1 MEPATLKNILK
12 NMVKTFNISRDNK
25 IKMFLVGLT
34 SQDRGPLGSDGPQR
48 SSLPLEC
55 SLRHK

>member
-25 IKMFLVGLT
+25 IKMLLVGLT